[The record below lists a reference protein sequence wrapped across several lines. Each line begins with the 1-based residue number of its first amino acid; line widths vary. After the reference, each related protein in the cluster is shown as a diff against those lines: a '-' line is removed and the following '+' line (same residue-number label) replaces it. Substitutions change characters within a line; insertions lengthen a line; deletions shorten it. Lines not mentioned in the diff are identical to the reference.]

1 MKRPSASLALVAAFA
16 IVFLFFIQSAGTL
29 VESIYIMDLM
39 NTSMDEKALGLLF
52 FFSPVLLVPFYKKFP
67 RGSLWFAFAL
77 AFITRGLLPSLKTAQ
92 QVFAAGVDMSGRN
105 RIDHIFVSHSLG
117 VRNPFYILPPESA
130 TDHPVHWAEIF
141 WQK

>member
-67 RGSLWFAFAL
+67 RGSL
-77 AFITRGLLPSLKTAQ
+77 
-92 QVFAAGVDMSGRN
+92 
-105 RIDHIFVSHSLG
+105 
-117 VRNPFYILPPESA
+117 
-130 TDHPVHWAEIF
+130 
-141 WQK
+141 

>member
-16 IVFLFFIQSAGTL
+16 IVFLFFIQSARTL

-39 NTSMDEKALGLLF
+39 NTSMDEKALGLALALGLSVF
-52 FFSPVLLVPFYKKFP
+52 LRTAGFGLDLSLVPA
-67 RGSLWFAFAL
+67 GAW
-77 AFITRGLLPSLKTAQ
+77 IG
-92 QVFAAGVDMSGRN
+92 AGVDMSGRN
-105 RIDHIFVSHSLG
+105 RIDHIFVSPSLG